1 MKRSLWFSVWI
12 RRGLVLTLMIG
23 VVITM
28 ILHSHNPIVSAP
40 NAALADEG
48 PMPELGGA
56 VTWLNSAPLN
66 RQSLRGKVVLVNF
79 WTYSCINSLRELPYI
94 KSWAAKYKDAGLI
107 VIGVHTPEFGFE
119 KERANVEKAVRNPE
133 AQDRIKAAMKRGFQ
147 TREAETAL
155 ARMLGDL
162 AATFN
167 QHTELG

>member
-28 ILHSHNPIVSAP
+28 ILHSHNPIVSAA

-147 TREAETAL
+147 TREAEMAL